1 MGDIIAFSD
10 SFPDDRLR
18 LIFTCAHPAIA
29 PDIRTA
35 LALRTICG
43 VAMDRLAAA
52 FLMPTA
58 TLYQRLDWWRWTP
71 STRQVSRII
80 AAGSARAGIYWPKRA
95 RSNRPP
101 KRWTAPW
108 RWVRRPQDGPIWRR
122 NLPKC
127 SAQGRPADRTAAISL
142 TRLAVVVG
150 AMRGGAIS
158 PQGKVLAG
166 RGTGFIG
173 NCLMLS

>member
-18 LIFTCAHPAIA
+18 LIFTSAHPAIA

-58 TLYQRLDWWRWTP
+58 TLYQRQDWWRWTP

-108 RWVRRPQDGPIWRR
+108 RWAAARRTGLSGGETSRNAAHRADLLTGPPPFRCPGLLWLSVPCAAVPYRR
-122 NLPKC
+122 GARCWLGAEPV
-127 SAQGRPADRTAAISL
+127 SSVTA
-142 TRLAVVVG
+142 
-150 AMRGGAIS
+150 
-158 PQGKVLAG
+158 
-166 RGTGFIG
+166 
-173 NCLMLS
+173 